1 MPSLDLRGTPT
12 HVETAGAG
20 EPLVL
25 LHGGFCSL
33 ETMRPIGEA
42 LTDTFAVHAAER
54 PGHGRTPDRQGPFSY
69 DDGVLD
75 TLALLDAQG
84 IGRAHLVGFSD
95 GGVIAL
101 LLAIR
106 HPERVRSVVAIS
118 ANLSPEGIG
127 GHEVPQNTE
136 AMARMRAE
144 HEALSPDGPEHTE
157 VVLAKLTELW
167 AHQPQIPVAD
177 LARIGVPALVV
188 AGEHDVVDREHTRSI
203 AAGIAGARE
212 EIVAGTTHL
221 LVVERPDE
229 VTRLVRQF
237 LADAAA
243 PGA

>member
-1 MPSLDLRGTPT
+1 MPSLDLRGIPS

-33 ETMRPIGEA
+33 ETMRPIGDA
-42 LTDTFAVHAAER
+42 LADAFTVHAAER
-54 PGHGRTPDRQGPFSY
+54 PGHGRTPDREGPFSY

-75 TLALLDAQG
+75 TLALLDALG
-84 IGRAHLVGFSD
+84 VGRAHLVGFSD

-101 LLAIR
+101 LMAVR

-118 ANLSPEGIG
+118 ANLSPEGISTQD
-127 GHEVPQNTE
+127 VPENSE

-144 HEALSPDGPEHTE
+144 HEALSPDGPGHTA
-157 VVLAKLTELW
+157 VVLAKLVELW
-167 AHQPQIPVAD
+167 ADQPRIPVAD
-177 LARIGVPALVV
+177 LAAIGVPALVV
-188 AGEHDVVDREHTRSI
+188 AGEHDVVDREHTRAI

-221 LVVERPDE
+221 LVVERPEE
-229 VTRLVRQF
+229 VTRLVREF
-237 LADAAA
+237 LATV